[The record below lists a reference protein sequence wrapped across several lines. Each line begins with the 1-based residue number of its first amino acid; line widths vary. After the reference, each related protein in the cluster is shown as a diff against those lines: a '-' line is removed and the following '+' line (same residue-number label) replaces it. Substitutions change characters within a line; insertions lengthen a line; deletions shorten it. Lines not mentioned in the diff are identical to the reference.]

1 MTVNHGVPG
10 SSPGEG
16 AKAICIRWLFLV
28 YVPLY
33 FIFSELNRYY
43 KGVSDHPEQR
53 LMEHNTA
60 IKTSAYTA
68 VTNDWELIFQLKCE
82 SKSHLYQVAFLVYR
96 N

>member
-1 MTVNHGVPG
+1 
-10 SSPGEG
+10 
-16 AKAICIRWLFLV
+16 
-28 YVPLY
+28 
-33 FIFSELNRYY
+33 
-43 KGVSDHPEQR
+43 
-53 LMEHNTA
+53 MEHNTA